1 MSEGHCAVMRE
12 VALDQDMTVE
22 ALHLRNREYTDASE
36 GMSSHRQN
44 LAICNIGTQSVI
56 CGALQTEEGDVARNN
71 IALQGSLGYLLR
83 KASCHD
89 QLILHLAEGQLL
101 CGGIAAVETHE
112 DIMALVI
119 KLVLN
124 LTVVKII
131 RYRIVDIQERHCILA
146 DTGSDEF
153 T

>member
-1 MSEGHCAVMRE
+1 
-12 VALDQDMTVE
+12 
-22 ALHLRNREYTDASE
+22 
-36 GMSSHRQN
+36 
-44 LAICNIGTQSVI
+44 
-56 CGALQTEEGDVARNN
+56 
-71 IALQGSLGYLLR
+71 
-83 KASCHD
+83 
-89 QLILHLAEGQLL
+89 
-101 CGGIAAVETHE
+101 
-112 DIMALVI
+112 MALVI